1 MSDLAF
7 ARKYRPK
14 SLSDYIGNKEVKE
27 TIQRYLKNGRPQ
39 SILLTGN
46 SGCGKTTMARLIAKE
61 YLCEDRDP
69 ENGSCG
75 VCMSCEAMESYIETG
90 ETDMLPDLYEIDAS
104 DSSGKKDINEM
115 LNSMEYPAM
124 NGDWKV
130 YIVDEVHLLSS
141 GAMGRLLK
149 SLEEPPEGVLMIF
162 CTTNPE
168 KLLDTIKNRCQLK
181 LKVTKPT
188 TQDIMEL
195 LQKVCLVEGKDW
207 DLLGLRMIA
216 NRSDNVVR
224 DSLNNIE
231 TVLNT
236 RGDAKG
242 TSVGA
247 TFKEVSDKLIF
258 DFYRDYLEDDY
269 MDYVRVLYEV
279 KTKFN
284 FEQFLTSL
292 MNFTTRGIYILNG
305 IDVDGISLEE
315 LKEYK
320 DLFKQFTPE
329 ELSRVLS
336 GIKRMHL
343 GDIETNLMAFI
354 YCKKDS
360 IEEDEKSPQKVTVPK
375 ESVEVERK
383 FRNSNVERLENAKLQ
398 NGGKALRRELDSSGI
413 MGVKD
418 LFNLEKV
425 EE

>member
-1 MSDLAF
+1 
-7 ARKYRPK
+7 
-14 SLSDYIGNKEVKE
+14 
-27 TIQRYLKNGRPQ
+27 
-39 SILLTGN
+39 
-46 SGCGKTTMARLIAKE
+46 
-61 YLCEDRDP
+61 
-69 ENGSCG
+69 
-75 VCMSCEAMESYIETG
+75 
-90 ETDMLPDLYEIDAS
+90 
-104 DSSGKKDINEM
+104 
-115 LNSMEYPAM
+115 
-124 NGDWKV
+124 
-130 YIVDEVHLLSS
+130 
-141 GAMGRLLK
+141 
-149 SLEEPPEGVLMIF
+149 
-162 CTTNPE
+162 
-168 KLLDTIKNRCQLK
+168 
-181 LKVTKPT
+181 
-188 TQDIMEL
+188 
-195 LQKVCLVEGKDW
+195 
-207 DLLGLRMIA
+207 MIA

-242 TSVGA
+242 ASVGA

>member
-14 SLSDYIGNKEVKE
+14 SLSEYIGNKEVKE
-27 TIQRYLKNGRPQ
+27 TIQRYLRNGRPQ

-181 LKVTKPT
+181 LKVIKPT

-242 TSVGA
+242 ASVGA

-305 IDVDGISLEE
+305 IDVDGISVEE

>member
-181 LKVTKPT
+181 LKVIKPT

-242 TSVGA
+242 ASVGA

>member
-14 SLSDYIGNKEVKE
+14 SLSEYIGNKEVKE
-27 TIQRYLKNGRPQ
+27 TIQRYLRNGRPQ

-181 LKVTKPT
+181 LKVIKPT

-242 TSVGA
+242 ASVGA

-305 IDVDGISLEE
+305 IDVDGISVEE

-413 MGVKD
+413 MEVKD

>member
-168 KLLDTIKNRCQLK
+168 KLHCF
-181 LKVTKPT
+181 
-188 TQDIMEL
+188 
-195 LQKVCLVEGKDW
+195 
-207 DLLGLRMIA
+207 
-216 NRSDNVVR
+216 
-224 DSLNNIE
+224 
-231 TVLNT
+231 
-236 RGDAKG
+236 
-242 TSVGA
+242 
-247 TFKEVSDKLIF
+247 FKSYQI
-258 DFYRDYLEDDY
+258 
-269 MDYVRVLYEV
+269 
-279 KTKFN
+279 
-284 FEQFLTSL
+284 
-292 MNFTTRGIYILNG
+292 
-305 IDVDGISLEE
+305 
-315 LKEYK
+315 
-320 DLFKQFTPE
+320 
-329 ELSRVLS
+329 
-336 GIKRMHL
+336 
-343 GDIETNLMAFI
+343 
-354 YCKKDS
+354 
-360 IEEDEKSPQKVTVPK
+360 
-375 ESVEVERK
+375 
-383 FRNSNVERLENAKLQ
+383 
-398 NGGKALRRELDSSGI
+398 
-413 MGVKD
+413 
-418 LFNLEKV
+418 
-425 EE
+425 

>member
-14 SLSDYIGNKEVKE
+14 SLSEYIGNKEVKE
-27 TIQRYLKNGRPQ
+27 TIQRYLRNGRPQ

-181 LKVTKPT
+181 LKVIKPT

-242 TSVGA
+242 ASVGA

-305 IDVDGISLEE
+305 IDVDGISVEE

-383 FRNSNVERLENAKLQ
+383 FRNSNAERLENAKLQ